1 MIIMDM
7 ENTRRLLEEILSYSL
22 YTDDNL
28 STELKSKLNS
38 IITFLNQ
45 NTDKINFLK
54 RLEQYRSN
62 NKIGRAHV

>member
-45 NTDKINFLK
+45 NTDKRNFLK
-54 RLEQYRSN
+54 RL
-62 NKIGRAHV
+62 

>member
-1 MIIMDM
+1 MDM
-7 ENTRRLLEEILSYSL
+7 ENTRRLLEEILNYSL

-62 NKIGRAHV
+62 NNAYAFDR

>member
-45 NTDKINFLK
+45 NTD
-54 RLEQYRSN
+54 
-62 NKIGRAHV
+62 NKELPILSIIKNIC